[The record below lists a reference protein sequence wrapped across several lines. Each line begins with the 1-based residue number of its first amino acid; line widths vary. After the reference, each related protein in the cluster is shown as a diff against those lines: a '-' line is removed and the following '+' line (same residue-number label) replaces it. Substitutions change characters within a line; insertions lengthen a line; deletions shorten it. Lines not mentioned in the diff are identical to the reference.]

1 MKMRFKRLYLEFLI
15 IVKGSVKRLL
25 DKMVIHNLRHHKK
38 STQLKNGQEFLR
50 KKLKELSKTYSMNND
65 FNFFILF
72 LNHFKFMD

>member
-38 STQLKNGQEFLR
+38 STQLKNGLEF
-50 KKLKELSKTYSMNND
+50 
-65 FNFFILF
+65 
-72 LNHFKFMD
+72 